1 MMQKVISTLTALTLA
16 LGLAV
21 ATQAQT
27 VKTPEKPAVKSTQ
40 PAQPQVAPQE
50 AAKPGDV
57 TKEAVKPGHQ
67 KKTKKA
73 AKKAARKKAK
83 QSKAERKAGAHMQ
96 TPQEIT
102 K

>member
-1 MMQKVISTLTALTLA
+1 MQKVISTLTAITLA

-21 ATQAQT
+21 AAQAQT
-27 VKTPEKPAVKSTQ
+27 VKTPEKPEVKSTQ

-50 AAKPGDV
+50 AAKPGDQ

-67 KKTKKA
+67 KKAKPTAKKEAKKA
-73 AKKAARKKAK
+73 AKQGTTEK
-83 QSKAERKAGAHMQ
+83 KAGAHLQ
-96 TPQEIT
+96 TPQEST